1 MNYNSDIHHRRS
13 IRLKG
18 YDYSQSGAYFVTV
31 CTQNRECLFG
41 EIVAGEMVLNEFG
54 KIVAD
59 EWIKTGEIRD
69 EIELDAWV
77 VMPNHFHGI
86 VIIRRGDRPVAP
98 TPVAPTPAPLS
109 GPRPKSIGSLMS
121 GFKSAVTK
129 RINEIRKT
137 PGISVWQRNYY
148 EHIIRNEKSLE
159 NIRNYIIHN
168 PAQWEEDEN
177 NLFRKMKHASQ

>member
-1 MNYNSDIHHRRS
+1 MKYNPDIHHRRS
-13 IRLKG
+13 IRLQG
-18 YDYSQSGAYFVTV
+18 YDYSSPGAYFVTI

-41 EIVAGEMVLNEFG
+41 DIVNGKMVLNDIG

-59 EWIKTGEIRD
+59 EWIKTGDIRD

-86 VIIRRGDRPVAP
+86 VMIRRGDRPVAP
-98 TPVAPTPAPLS
+98 TSAPLP

-129 RINEIRKT
+129 RINKIRQT
-137 PGISVWQRNYY
+137 PGISVWQRNFY
-148 EHIIRNEKSLE
+148 EHIIRNETELG
-159 NIRNYIIHN
+159 NIRQYIINN
-168 PAQWEEDEN
+168 PLNWQSDEN
-177 NLFRKMKHASQ
+177 YKF